1 MMKKAFKPRPL
12 QKVRDFP
19 DFRRDEETGMIVN
32 INKRKTSERMEQAKR
47 DLELQDLK
55 KEVSGIKGML
65 NKILEK
71 VSNA

>member
-1 MMKKAFKPRPL
+1 MIEAYKPRPL
-12 QKVRDFP
+12 QKVKDFP
-19 DFRRDEETGMIVN
+19 DFRRDEKTGMIVN
-32 INKRKTSERMEQAKR
+32 INKRKTAERMEQAQR

-55 KEVSGIKGML
+55 EEVSGIKGML